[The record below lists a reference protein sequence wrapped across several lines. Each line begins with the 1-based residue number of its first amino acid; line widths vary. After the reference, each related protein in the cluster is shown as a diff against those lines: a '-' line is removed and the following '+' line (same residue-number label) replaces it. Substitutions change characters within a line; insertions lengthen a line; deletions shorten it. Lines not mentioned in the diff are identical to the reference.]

1 MNLPESFILQ
11 MKRDLGDDFSKF
23 EESLNAQTP
32 TSIRVNP
39 AKNIPLE
46 ALFEADLRQI
56 QWNKDGFYLPERPNF
71 TLDPAFHAGA
81 YYVQEASSM
90 FVKEALTQTMD
101 FDKSLKVMDLCAAPG
116 GKSTLIASLLN
127 QKSMLVANEVIKSR
141 IAPLKEN
148 LEKWGFPNY
157 VVTNHDSE
165 EMIDLEGFFDLVLT
179 DAPCS
184 GEGLFRKDKNARN
197 EWSENN
203 VQICSARQKRI
214 LQAAAMLVA
223 PNGFL
228 CYSTCTYNASE
239 NEQNAKWLTQ
249 IADFEEVKL
258 DFPVEWGIVKKEFG
272 YQFFPHLLEGEGFYL
287 SIFRKTS
294 GTKQN
299 ASGKIKLNRLSQKK
313 YENIK
318 KWLRD
323 IENLDFFEKP
333 EGTIVAI
340 PKVLISEYAT
350 IFRVLQKRSSG
361 FEIGQLKG
369 DDFIPSHSLALSTA
383 IASDIQSVELS
394 KEQALKFLKKETID
408 IDTQNIQK
416 GWVLAKY
423 RGLNLG
429 FMKVMNDR
437 INNYL
442 PKEWRIRMDIPE

>member
-1 MNLPESFILQ
+1 MNLPESFVLQ
-11 MKRDLGDDFSKF
+11 MKEMLGDGFSKF
-23 EESLNAQTP
+23 EESLEAQTP
-32 TSIRVNP
+32 TSVRLNP
-39 AKNIPLE
+39 RKLIPVSD
-46 ALFEADLRQI
+46 LFSGSLKQVK
-56 QWNKDGFYLPERPNF
+56 WNQEGYYLPERPNF

-90 FVKEALTQTMD
+90 FLKEALIQSID
-101 FDKSLKVMDLCAAPG
+101 FKKPLRVMDLCAAPG
-116 GKSTLIASLLN
+116 GKSTLMASLLN
-127 QKSMLVANEVIKSR
+127 ENSLLLANEVIKSR
-141 IAPLKEN
+141 VGALKEN

-157 VVTNHDSE
+157 IVSNHDAE

-184 GEGLFRKDKNARN
+184 GEGLFRKDKNARK

-203 VQICSARQKRI
+203 VQICAARQKRI

-223 PNGFL
+223 PDGIL
-228 CYSTCTYNASE
+228 CYSTCTYNAYE

-249 IADFEEVKL
+249 IADFEEVKI
-258 DFPVEWGIVKKEFG
+258 DFPQDWGIVQKDFG
-272 YQFFPHLLEGEGFYL
+272 YQFFPHLLDGEGFYL

-294 GTKQN
+294 GTRQQVN
-299 ASGKIKLNRLSQKK
+299 GKVKLNRLPQKK
-313 YENIK
+313 HDILR
-318 KWLRD
+318 KWLSEPERF
-323 IENLDFFEKP
+323 EFFEKP
-333 EGTIVAI
+333 EGAIVAI
-340 PKVLISEYAT
+340 PKELISEYAT

-369 DDFIPSHSLALSTA
+369 EDFIPSHGLAMSTA
-383 IASDIQSVELS
+383 ISSEIPSEELS
-394 KEQALKFLKKETID
+394 REQALKFLKKEAID
-408 IDTQNIQK
+408 LNSDKK